1 MKNRRWIALTIAIVL
16 IFMSIGVRFTTFIAS
31 GFFSGMF
38 DLEEGV
44 YEELSVR
51 DGDPT
56 SKIAIVNLDGP
67 IMDVGPQG
75 IFGGYDHNQLL
86 LQLEQAFTDDF
97 VEGVILQVNSPGG
110 GVHETAE
117 IHRLIVEHQEEYEK
131 PLYVSMGGMA
141 ASGGYYVAAP
151 ADKIFAEATTLTGSI
166 GVIMESLNYASL
178 AEEYG
183 IKFNTIKSGKHKDI
197 MSPSRDMTAEE
208 REIMQSMID
217 EMYDEF
223 VRVIVDGRHL
233 DEKTVREIGDGRIY
247 TGKQAQE
254 VALVDEIG
262 SLDDTIDNLMSD
274 YELDGSAVVT
284 YSSDLTIFGLLSA
297 SVQNVFQD
305 KSEIQ
310 FIHNLLIES
319 DQPRAMY
326 MY

>member
-1 MKNRRWIALTIAIVL
+1 
-16 IFMSIGVRFTTFIAS
+16 
-31 GFFSGMF
+31 
-38 DLEEGV
+38 
-44 YEELSVR
+44 
-51 DGDPT
+51 
-56 SKIAIVNLDGP
+56 
-67 IMDVGPQG
+67 
-75 IFGGYDHNQLL
+75 
-86 LQLEQAFTDDF
+86 
-97 VEGVILQVNSPGG
+97 
-110 GVHETAE
+110 
-117 IHRLIVEHQEEYEK
+117 
-131 PLYVSMGGMA
+131 
-141 ASGGYYVAAP
+141 
-151 ADKIFAEATTLTGSI
+151 
-166 GVIMESLNYASL
+166 
-178 AEEYG
+178 
-183 IKFNTIKSGKHKDI
+183 
-197 MSPSRDMTAEE
+197 
-208 REIMQSMID
+208 
-217 EMYDEF
+217 MYDEF